1 MVVITNQKIRER
13 YQDAYVDTTPSNYV
27 DLDSPLTIEIQ
38 NNIQNKKSTF
48 SLWELIRNI
57 IKIFKK

>member
-13 YQDAYVDTTPSNYV
+13 YQDAYVDTTPSNYA
-27 DLDSPLTIEIQ
+27 DLDSPLAIEIQ
-38 NNIQNKKSTF
+38 NNIQNKKPSF